1 MEVKVAIVGRSEA
14 DTLLKIND
22 RWAVAN
28 AKSTVGIVDSA
39 MPIDT
44 YNPVSSFDYFYE
56 KNNGGVVASEDALCE
71 NL

>member
-1 MEVKVAIVGRSEA
+1 MELKVVITGRSEA

-39 MPIDT
+39 ILVDT
-44 YNPVSSFDYFYE
+44 YNPVNSFDYYYSN
-56 KNNGGVVASEDALCE
+56 K
-71 NL
+71 